1 MLYFRENVEH
11 LKSLYSEQTLNF
23 VVIAQDEGVCYLMDD
38 ILSKEAEKKCLD
50 LGGKQDS
57 GFFPLLKN
65 MGIDLKYD
73 LELSQ
78 KIAKY
83 GEDDVLT
90 TYQDLYFWNGMFYY
104 YKNYLQQFDL
114 LFANDVKL
122 YIQRCEVLNLVI
134 ALFGSVTLIIAIA
147 FASTYLKSK
156 LSGKFMVLKG
166 IFRIYKVKDI
176 MENRYTM
183 SYLQKFKSDSK

>member
-1 MLYFRENVEH
+1 
-11 LKSLYSEQTLNF
+11 
-23 VVIAQDEGVCYLMDD
+23 
-38 ILSKEAEKKCLD
+38 
-50 LGGKQDS
+50 
-57 GFFPLLKN
+57 
-65 MGIDLKYD
+65 
-73 LELSQ
+73 
-78 KIAKY
+78 
-83 GEDDVLT
+83 
-90 TYQDLYFWNGMFYY
+90 MFYY

-134 ALFGSVTLIIAIA
+134 ALFGSLTLIIAIA